1 MSNLNRN
8 LTVLL
13 HMKEY
18 CEQIEKTFDMFGK
31 NIEDFNINVVFRNA
45 ISMPIFQIGE
55 LVNHLTEDYIVATQ
69 NDINWNEIRGMRN
82 RFAHGY
88 YDMDYSI
95 IFDTAINDIP
105 LIKEF
110 IDKEIKKLM
119 KESRD
124 TIFTSLYSQF
134 LTQGNQWKA

>member
-18 CEQIEKTFDMFGK
+18 CEQIEKTFEIFGK
-31 NIEDFNINVVFRNA
+31 SIEDFNSNVVFRNA

-55 LVNHLTEDYIVATQ
+55 LVNHLTSDYIESTQ
-69 NDINWNEIRGMRN
+69 NNVNWIEIKGMRN

-105 LIKEF
+105 VIKEF

-119 KESRD
+119 QQK
-124 TIFTSLYSQF
+124 Y
-134 LTQGNQWKA
+134 

>member
-1 MSNLNRN
+1 MNNLNRN

-18 CEQIEKTFDMFGK
+18 CEQIDKTFDMFGK
-31 NIEDFNINVVFRNA
+31 DIEDFNCNVIFRNA

-55 LVNHLTEDYIVATQ
+55 LVNHLTSDYLEATQ
-69 NDINWNEIRGMRN
+69 DNINWNEVRGMRN

-95 IFDTAINDIP
+95 IFDTAIKDIP
-105 LIKEF
+105 VIKEF
-110 IDKEIKKLM
+110 INKEIQKLM
-119 KESRD
+119 K
-124 TIFTSLYSQF
+124 
-134 LTQGNQWKA
+134 

>member
-18 CEQIEKTFDMFGK
+18 CEQIEKTFNMFGK
-31 NIEDFNINVVFRNA
+31 NIEDFNTNVIFRNA

-55 LVNHLTEDYIVATQ
+55 LAYHLTKDYIAVTK
-69 NDINWNEIRGMRN
+69 NNINWNEIRGMRN
-82 RFAHGY
+82 HFAHGY

-105 LIKEF
+105 IIKEF
-110 IDKEIKKLM
+110 IDKEIQKLT
-119 KESRD
+119 K
-124 TIFTSLYSQF
+124 
-134 LTQGNQWKA
+134 

>member
-18 CEQIEKTFDMFGK
+18 CEQIDKALDIFGK
-31 NIEDFNINVVFRNA
+31 SIKDFNTNVVFRNA

-55 LVNHLTEDYIVATQ
+55 LVNHLTSDYIDSTQ
-69 NDINWNEIRGMRN
+69 NNINWNEIRGMRN

-105 LIKEF
+105 VIKDF
-110 IDKEIKKLM
+110 IDKEIQKLT
-119 KESRD
+119 K
-124 TIFTSLYSQF
+124 
-134 LTQGNQWKA
+134 

>member
-1 MSNLNRN
+1 MGNLNRN

-18 CEQIEKTFDMFGK
+18 CEQIDKALEVFGK
-31 NIEDFNINVVFRNA
+31 SLEEFNSNVVFRNA

-55 LVNHLTEDYIVATQ
+55 LVNHLTLDYIESTQ
-69 NDINWNEIRGMRN
+69 SNINWNEIRGMRN

-105 LIKEF
+105 VIKEF
-110 IDKEIKKLM
+110 IDKEIQKLT
-119 KESRD
+119 K
-124 TIFTSLYSQF
+124 
-134 LTQGNQWKA
+134 

>member
-1 MSNLNRN
+1 MSNLTRN

-18 CEQIEKTFDMFGK
+18 CEQIDKTFDMFGK
-31 NIEDFNINVVFRNA
+31 NIEAFNSNVIFRNA

-55 LVNHLTEDYIVATQ
+55 LVNHLTEDYIQATK
-69 NDINWNEIRGMRN
+69 NNINWNEVRGMRN

-95 IFDTAINDIP
+95 IFDTAIKDIP
-105 LIKEF
+105 VIKEF
-110 IDKEIKKLM
+110 IDKEIEKLV
-119 KESRD
+119 K
-124 TIFTSLYSQF
+124 
-134 LTQGNQWKA
+134 

>member
-8 LTVLL
+8 IKVLL

-18 CEQIEKTFDMFGK
+18 CEQIDKTFDMFGK
-31 NIEDFNINVVFRNA
+31 NIEDFNNNVIFRNA

-55 LVNHLTEDYIVATQ
+55 LVNHLTSEYIEETKEA
-69 NDINWNEIRGMRN
+69 INWNEVRGMRN

-95 IFDTAINDIP
+95 IFDTAIKDIP
-105 LIKEF
+105 VIKKF
-110 IDKEIKKLM
+110 IDKQLKNLM
-119 KESRD
+119 K
-124 TIFTSLYSQF
+124 
-134 LTQGNQWKA
+134 